1 MTNDK
6 EKNLALSVQSAQAL
20 ENLFSTYSIADLQ
33 SRLVSMLLDAHE
45 QQETSKKDVMND
57 VFMVNSITQLIGY
70 LYEQKQVKGGQ
81 NGIN

>member
-1 MTNDK
+1 MQNDK
-6 EKNLALSVQSAQAL
+6 EKNLALSAQSAQAL

>member
-1 MTNDK
+1 MTNSK
-6 EKNLALSVQSAQAL
+6 EKNLALSAQSAQAL